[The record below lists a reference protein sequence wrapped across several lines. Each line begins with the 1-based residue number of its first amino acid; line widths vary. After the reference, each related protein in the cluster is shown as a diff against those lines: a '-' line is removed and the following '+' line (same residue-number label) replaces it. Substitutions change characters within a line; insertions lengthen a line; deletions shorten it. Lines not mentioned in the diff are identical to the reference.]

1 MDRFKLKLLMLLL
14 MVVDHIG
21 FFLPNTPL
29 WLNYIGRVVAPVFF
43 FLLVDGFFRTSNR
56 YNYAKRLMVAA
67 GIMTTGNLLVSI
79 LFPMG
84 DKTIGPFMYVVA
96 IVLAIILAV
105 ITWLTY
111 KASAYDGRRI
121 LFTGIVLALTPL
133 LFNDIFQL
141 NNNIF
146 LPMALGIMMLNTIE
160 YDKKVKRSTQNTLII
175 VGILFITAF
184 TEGSLL
190 ISFMILIFYYFRND
204 RKMLII
210 TYTVLSFIF
219 TISDL
224 SYRGLFIE
232 NYQWMMV
239 FALPFFFLYNGKK
252 GRDVKY
258 LFYGFY
264 PLHIWILFIIGYFM
278 QK

>member
-14 MVVDHIG
+14 MVIDHIG

>member
-1 MDRFKLKLLMLLL
+1 L
-14 MVVDHIG
+14 
-21 FFLPNTPL
+21 
-29 WLNYIGRVVAPVFF
+29 VVAMV
-43 FLLVDGFFRTSNR
+43 LV
-56 YNYAKRLMVAA
+56 
-67 GIMTTGNLLVSI
+67 
-79 LFPMG
+79 
-84 DKTIGPFMYVVA
+84 
-96 IVLAIILAV
+96 IVLAI

-111 KASAYDGRRI
+111 KASAYDGRKI
-121 LFTGIVLALTPL
+121 LFTGIVLALIPL
-133 LFNDIFQL
+133 LFNDLFEL

-160 YDKKVKRSTQNTLII
+160 YDKKVKGSTPNTLTI
-175 VGILFITAF
+175 VGILFITAL
-184 TEGSLL
+184 TEGSLMT
-190 ISFMILIFYYFRND
+190 SFMILIFYYFRND

-210 TYTVLSFIF
+210 AYTVLSLLF

-239 FALPFFFLYNGKK
+239 FALPFFFIYNGKK
-252 GRDVKY
+252 GRHVKY

-264 PLHIWILFIIGYFM
+264 PLHIWILYIIGFFM

>member
-1 MDRFKLKLLMLLL
+1 MNRFQLKLLMLLL
-14 MVVDHIG
+14 MVIDHIG

-29 WLNYIGRVVAPVFF
+29 WLNYIGRLVAPVFF
-43 FLLVDGFFRTSNR
+43 FLLVDGFFHTSNR

-67 GIMTTGNLLVSI
+67 GVMATGNLLVSI

-84 DKTIGPFMYVVA
+84 DKPIGPFMYVVA
-96 IVLAIILAV
+96 IILVIILAI

-111 KASAYDGRRI
+111 KSSAYDGRRI
-121 LFTGIVLALTPL
+121 LFTGIMLALSPL
-133 LFNDIFQL
+133 LFNDLFEI

-146 LPMALGIMMLNTIE
+146 LPMALGIIILNTIE
-160 YDKKVKRSTQNTLII
+160 YDKEVKSSTQNTLTI

-204 RKMLII
+204 RRMLII
-210 TYTVLSFIF
+210 SYIVLSLIF
-219 TISDL
+219 TISDF
-224 SYRGLFIE
+224 SYQGLFIE

-239 FALPFFFLYNGKK
+239 FALPFFFIYNGKK

-258 LFYGFY
+258 IFYAFY
-264 PLHIWILFIIGYFM
+264 PLHIWILYIIGFFM

>member
-264 PLHIWILFIIGYFM
+264 PLHIWILYIMGYFM

>member
-1 MDRFKLKLLMLLL
+1 MMLL
-14 MVVDHIG
+14 MVIDHIG

-29 WLNYIGRVVAPVFF
+29 WLNYIGRIVAPVFI
-43 FLLVDGFFRTSNR
+43 FLLVDGFFHTSDR

-67 GIMTTGNLLVSI
+67 GIMSTGNLLISI

-84 DKTIGPFMYVVA
+84 EKPIEPFMYV
-96 IVLAIILAV
+96 IAIILV
-105 ITWLTY
+105 IILGIITWLTY
-111 KASAYDGRRI
+111 KSSAYDGRRM

-133 LFNDIFQL
+133 LFNDIVEI

-160 YDKKVKRSTQNTLII
+160 YGKEVKNSTQNTLTI
-175 VGILFITAF
+175 VGILFITAL

-204 RKMLII
+204 RKILILS
-210 TYTVLSFIF
+210 YTALSLLF

-224 SYRGLFIE
+224 SYQGLFIE

-239 FALPFFFLYNGKK
+239 FALPFFFIYNGKK

-264 PLHIWILFIIGYFM
+264 PLHIWILYIIGYFI

>member
-14 MVVDHIG
+14 MVIDHIG

-264 PLHIWILFIIGYFM
+264 PLHIWILYIMGYFM

>member
-43 FLLVDGFFRTSNR
+43 FLLVDGFFRASNR

-264 PLHIWILFIIGYFM
+264 PLHIWILYIMGYFM

>member
-210 TYTVLSFIF
+210 TYTVLSLIF

-264 PLHIWILFIIGYFM
+264 PLHIWILYIMGYFM

>member
-84 DKTIGPFMYVVA
+84 DKTIGPFMYVVT

-146 LPMALGIMMLNTIE
+146 LSMALGIMMLNTIE

-210 TYTVLSFIF
+210 TYTVLSLIF